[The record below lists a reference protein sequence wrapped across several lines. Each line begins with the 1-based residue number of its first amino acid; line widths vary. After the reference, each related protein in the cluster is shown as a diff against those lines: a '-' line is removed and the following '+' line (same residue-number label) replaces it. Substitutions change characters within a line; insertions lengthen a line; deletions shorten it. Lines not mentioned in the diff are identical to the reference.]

1 MWKSI
6 RSVLSGTFKILDSIL
21 PTIYLLIMTFMIV
34 VSKWNIGGIMFFIWC
49 LVMYSTDRI
58 VDAIKELKLKKC

>member
-6 RSVLSGTFKILDSIL
+6 RSVLSGTFKILDSMF

-34 VSKWNIGGIMFFIWC
+34 VSKWNIEGIMFFIWC
-49 LVMYSTDRI
+49 LVMYGTDRI

>member
-6 RSVLSGTFKILDSIL
+6 RSVLSGTFKNLDLIF

-34 VSKWNIGGIMFFIWC
+34 VSKWDIGGIMFFIWC

-58 VDAIKELKLKKC
+58 VDAIKELKKN